1 MKLAFKIA
9 FRFLYSNKSQTL
21 LIALGIAVG
30 ISVQIFIGSL
40 INGLQAS
47 LLEATI
53 GNAAHIT
60 FEHQDKTALI
70 DDYGLLD
77 DFIKDYPQ
85 VSASTPSLTQ
95 GAFINKDDN
104 FTQVL
109 FRAFPI
115 QRANAI
121 YGFDEKIVGEG
132 QSPSGQEVLIGS
144 LIAKD
149 KNISLGDQINIVTP
163 KGTTTS
169 VRVSGIIDFKVN
181 ALNESWI
188 IGDLALGQTIF
199 EVTNQEVTSYEMQI
213 TQPFVAD
220 SLALSMTQALD
231 QDSLILINWKDE
243 NAQLLSG
250 LTGQSSSS
258 YLIQVFVIIS
268 VVLGIASVL
277 AITVLQKS
285 KQIGILKAMG
295 IKDGTASLI
304 FLCQGFM
311 LGVLGG
317 ILGIF
322 LGIGLLYAFTTFAL
336 NPDGSPVVP
345 ILISPSFIGI
355 SGLIAV
361 VASTGAAIIPALKSK
376 KLSPIEVIRNG

>member
-9 FRFLYSNKSQTL
+9 YRFLKSNKSQTL

-47 LLEATI
+47 LLDATI
-53 GNAAHIT
+53 GTSPHIT
-60 FEHQDKTALI
+60 FENSEKNEII
-70 DDYGLLD
+70 DNYYDIQSFLENYD
-77 DFIKDYPQ
+77 E
-85 VSASTPSLTQ
+85 VTASTPSITL

-104 FTQVL
+104 FTQIL
-109 FRAFPI
+109 YRGFPI
-115 QRANAI
+115 DQANDI
-121 YGFDEKIVGEG
+121 YAFDEGITKESRLP
-132 QSPSGQEVLIGS
+132 QDQEVLIGS
-144 LIAKD
+144 LLALEN
-149 KNISLGDQINIVTP
+149 NIQIGDTISILPPEGNPYEVI
-163 KGTTTS
+163 
-169 VRVSGIIDFKVN
+169 VSGIIDFKVN

-188 IGDLALGQTIF
+188 IGSLNLGQNIF
-199 EVTNQEVTSYEMQI
+199 GYNDTNITSFELQI
-213 TQPFVAD
+213 DQPFDADLLSVAMAKEF
-220 SLALSMTQALD
+220 SNENIQLK
-231 QDSLILINWKDE
+231 NWKDE

-295 IKDGTASLI
+295 INDKTSSYI
-304 FLCQGFM
+304 FLSQGFM

-317 ILGIF
+317 ILGIL
-322 LGIGLLYAFTTFAL
+322 LGIGLLYGFTTFAL
-336 NPDGSPVVP
+336 NPDGTPVVP
-345 ILISPSFIGI
+345 ILISPTFIGI

-361 VASTGAAIIPALKSK
+361 IASTGAAIIPALKSK